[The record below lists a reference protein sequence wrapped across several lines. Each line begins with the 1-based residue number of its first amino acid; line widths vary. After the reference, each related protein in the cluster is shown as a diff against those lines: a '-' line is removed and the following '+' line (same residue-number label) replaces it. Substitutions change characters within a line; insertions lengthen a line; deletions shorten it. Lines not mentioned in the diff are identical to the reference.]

1 MVLEIYMRPAVQ
13 RYRDKTVDHETS
25 LYSPP
30 GVKLNPVDLDGWR
43 ELGLEGCG
51 GVTGDELVEDFKEV
65 KGWDT
70 PAAFQAVASPPSML
84 SQRWRARSAPHRFS
98 ETAHKKHMNQ
108 SANYGVYLSCKTSSF
123 DCSESASRS
132 TRTLAIPDVTR
143 PRTLAAARETSMM
156 RPLLNGPRSLI
167 RTSTDFPLVRLV
179 TFTLLPHGRV
189 R

>member
-43 ELGLEGCG
+43 ERSLEGCG
-51 GVTGDELVEDFKEV
+51 RVTDDELVEDFKEV
-65 KGWDT
+65 KDGDT
-70 PAAFQAVASPPSML
+70 IAAFQAVASRLPCSASAGGEKRAPSV
-84 SQRWRARSAPHRFS
+84 F
-98 ETAHKKHMNQ
+98 ETAHKKDMNQ

-132 TRTLAIPDVTR
+132 TRTLAIPDATR
-143 PRTLAAARETSMM
+143 PRILAAARDTSMM
-156 RPLLNGPRSLI
+156 RPLPNGPRSLI